1 MICRMNAPGQAAALF
16 GDWPEAILWF
26 CLQGVM
32 GAVYGDDPAA
42 PRSAAA
48 ILGDFCFLAGEPLPE
63 LAEQALR
70 GRDSC
75 ILIPRDSRWEA
86 PIARTF
92 GSRAAPITRYA
103 TRKDPAGFDRPYLQK
118 LASGLDKSYTI
129 RIIDEDLYDLCKE
142 ETWSRDLAAQF
153 PSWDAF
159 RNLGLGFVVLQDG
172 RLVSGAA
179 SYARYREGI
188 EIEIDTHPDF
198 RRRGLALAC
207 GARLILECLDRG
219 LYPSWDAHTPAS
231 LALAERLGYALSHPY
246 PAFFV
251 TAR

>member
-1 MICRMNAPGQAAALF
+1 MICRLDDPGQAAELF
-16 GDWPEAILWF
+16 GDWPETILWS
-26 CLQGVM
+26 CLQGIM

-48 ILGDFCFLAGEPLPE
+48 MLGDFCFLAGEPLPE

-70 GRDSC
+70 GRDGC
-75 ILIPRDSRWEA
+75 ILIPKDSRWEA

-92 GSRAAPITRYA
+92 GSRAVPITRYA
-103 TRKDPAGFDRPYLQK
+103 TRKDPVGFDRPQLQK
-118 LASGLDKSYTI
+118 LASGLEKPYTI
-129 RIIDEDLYDLCKE
+129 RIIDNGLYALCKKE
-142 ETWSRDLAAQF
+142 AWSRDLVAQF

-159 RNLGLGFVVLQDG
+159 RNLGLGFAVIKDG
-172 RLVSGAA
+172 RPVCGAS
-179 SYARYREGI
+179 SYSRYRKGI
-188 EIEIDTHPDF
+188 EIEIDTHPEH

-219 LYPSWDAHTPAS
+219 LYPSWDAHTAAS
-231 LALAERLGYALSHPY
+231 LALAERLGYTLSHPY

-251 TAR
+251 SGL